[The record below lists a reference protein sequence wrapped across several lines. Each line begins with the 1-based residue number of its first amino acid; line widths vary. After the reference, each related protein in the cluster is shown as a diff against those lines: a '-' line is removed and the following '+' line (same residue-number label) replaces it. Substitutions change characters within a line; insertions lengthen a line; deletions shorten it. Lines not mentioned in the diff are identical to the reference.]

1 LVLNLADSFYLLQAS
16 QDLGGRHHKR
26 RRRRNNTD
34 QTDGNLSSDNPSDTE
49 RTTGHTASASVI
61 QQRKILGPEFIKLA
75 VSYVYMFVVF
85 MLTAFVM
92 VVVHDRVPDMDRYPP
107 LPDIVLDNL
116 PYIPWA
122 FELCELTAVSMSLA
136 LSVILLLHKH
146 RYVTIFA
153 TIRLSMY

>member
-1 LVLNLADSFYLLQAS
+1 MQANPEN
-16 QDLGGRHHKR
+16 R
-26 RRRRNNTD
+26 RRKNAGINTD
-34 QTDGNLSSDNPSDTE
+34 DQEHDHSTDASTDDEDGSS
-49 RTTGHTASASVI
+49 HTSSASAV
-61 QQRKILGPEFIKLA
+61 QQRRPRMSHHLSPEFAKLA

-122 FELCELTAVSMSLA
+122 FELCELTAISMSLA
-136 LSVILLLHKH
+136 LVVILVIHKH
-146 RYVTIFA
+146 RLVNLLDLARAECSGVMIEF
-153 TIRLSMY
+153 

>member
-1 LVLNLADSFYLLQAS
+1 MS
-16 QDLGGRHHKR
+16 RH
-26 RRRRNNTD
+26 
-34 QTDGNLSSDNPSDTE
+34 
-49 RTTGHTASASVI
+49 
-61 QQRKILGPEFIKLA
+61 LGPEFAKLA

-136 LSVILLLHKH
+136 LVVILIIHKH
-146 RYVTIFA
+146 RFVNSFTLIV
-153 TIRLSMY
+153 